1 MNNYVKK
8 VEEEQNKKLD
18 NFKNDLD
25 NVIKDNQVK

>member
-25 NVIKDNQVK
+25 KVIKDNQVK